1 MFTLHEVREGWVST
15 NIVKRLVI
23 AGWQMKA
30 EQGLVKCEGIAQ
42 VFGEPVGVCGVCFAG
57 SLSLVLLVLI
67 WSVVASA
74 TVVVVE
80 SRARAWAG
88 VRSSWGSSESVF
100 VGRNSGGS

>member
-30 EQGLVKCEGIAQ
+30 EQGMVEYEVIAQ
-42 VFGEPVGVCGVCFAG
+42 VFREPVGVCFAG
-57 SLSLVLLVLI
+57 SLSVVLLVLV

-80 SRARAWAG
+80 LGARAWAG
-88 VRSSWGSSESVF
+88 VKWSW
-100 VGRNSGGS
+100 

>member
-15 NIVKRLVI
+15 SMVKRLVI

-30 EQGLVKCEGIAQ
+30 EQGVVKCEGIAQ
-42 VFGEPVGVCGVCFAG
+42 VFGESVGVCGVCFAV
-57 SLSLVLLVLI
+57 SLSLVLLVLV

-80 SRARAWAG
+80 LGAGAWAG
-88 VRSSWGSSESVF
+88 VRWS
-100 VGRNSGGS
+100 R